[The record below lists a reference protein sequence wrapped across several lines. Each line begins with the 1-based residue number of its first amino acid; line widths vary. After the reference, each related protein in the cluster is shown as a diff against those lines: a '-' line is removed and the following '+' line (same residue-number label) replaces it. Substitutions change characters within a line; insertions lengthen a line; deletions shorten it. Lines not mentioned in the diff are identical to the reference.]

1 MLCFLLHHIII
12 VDMPPKAKATAKKPP
27 SHSRKPTT
35 KAKAAKEATSDS
47 DLDMPAP
54 KKKPGVVKGKPGRK
68 KKEMEP
74 LDSCDSDQATGNKD
88 GGSDVGDDIDDKV
101 E

>member
-1 MLCFLLHHIII
+1 MS
-12 VDMPPKAKATAKKPP
+12 PKAKATAKKPP
-27 SHSRKPTT
+27 NCSRKPTT
-35 KAKAAKEATSDS
+35 KAKAAKEAASDS
-47 DLDMPAP
+47 DSDMAMPAP

-68 KKEMEP
+68 KKKMEP